1 MSKCGCN
8 RWGPGTTK
16 ERPPNTELSKELD
29 ARMAEIM
36 KQRDKQDTI
45 WTLPSENTKT
55 TTTKI
60 KINNESFFMN
70 SK

>member
-1 MSKCGCN
+1 MSSCACN

-16 ERPPNTELSKELD
+16 ERPANTELSKELD

-45 WTLPSENTKT
+45 WTLAPENT
-55 TTTKI
+55 TTTI
-60 KINNESFFMN
+60 KTTLKTKTKTNN
-70 SK
+70 